1 MKRLL
6 IVFLALCFLTPVAC
20 ARKVYLISAGVSDYP
35 GTSNDLNLPAMDARV
50 MNRLYRTNSS
60 AETILL
66 TNDRATISNIKDA
79 LRQLFRKAEKND
91 IVVFFFSG
99 HGYPGGFVAYD
110 GKLKYDV
117 IKDIFAE
124 CKCQNKMIFAD
135 ACFSGDM
142 RDKSVRI
149 DEVTDKSKMN
159 LMMLLSSRDD
169 EVSYE
174 NARYKNGFFTICLE
188 RCLRGGADTNNDRI
202 ITARELYLGVR
213 KGVIELSNDEQHPV
227 MWGNFNDNM
236 PVMVW

>member
-1 MKRLL
+1 MKRVILL
-6 IVFLALCFLTPVAC
+6 ILALCFLVPATY
-20 ARKVYLISAGVSDYP
+20 ARKVYLVAAGVSDYP
-35 GTSNDLNLPAMDARV
+35 GTANDLSLPAMDARA

-66 TNDRATISNIKDA
+66 TNDNATISNIKDA
-79 LRQLFRKAEKND
+79 LRQLFRDAGKND

-117 IKDIFAE
+117 IKDVFAE

-142 RDKSVRI
+142 RDKSGQR
-149 DEVTDKSKMN
+149 DEVVDKSKMS

-174 NARYKNGFFTICLE
+174 NPLYKNGFFTICLE

-213 KGVIELSNDEQHPV
+213 KGVLELSDNEQHPV
-227 MWGNFNDNM
+227 MWGNFSDNM

>member
-1 MKRLL
+1 MF
-6 IVFLALCFLTPVAC
+6 FLALCCLMPVAHG
-20 ARKVYLISAGVSDYP
+20 RKVYMVSAGVSDYP
-35 GTSNDLNLPAMDARV
+35 GTANDLTLPAMDARA

-66 TNDRATISNIKDA
+66 TNDRATIANIVQA
-79 LRQLFRKAEKND
+79 LRQQFRKARKDD

-117 IKDIFAE
+117 IKDAFSE
-124 CKCQNKMIFAD
+124 CVSKNKMIFAD

-142 RDKSVRI
+142 RDKSAT
-149 DEVTDKSKMN
+149 EENDKSKMN
-159 LMMLLSSRDD
+159 LMLLLSSRED

-174 NARYKNGFFTICLE
+174 NFRYKNGFFTICLE
-188 RCLRGGADTNNDRI
+188 RCLRGGADTDKDRV

-213 KGVIELSNDEQHPV
+213 KGVVSLSNDRQHPV
-227 MWGNFNDNM
+227 MWGSFDDNM
-236 PVMVW
+236 PVMVWK